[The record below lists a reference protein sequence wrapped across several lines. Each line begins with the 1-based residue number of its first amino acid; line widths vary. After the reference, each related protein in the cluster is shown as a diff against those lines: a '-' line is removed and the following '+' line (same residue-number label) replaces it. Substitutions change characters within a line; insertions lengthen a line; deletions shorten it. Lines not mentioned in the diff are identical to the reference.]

1 MAEALSIADERGLAA
16 VSMRTVAERV
26 GVSAM
31 ALYPHV
37 AGKEALLDGLVDLLM
52 AELLPMLDDAPDDW
66 WGRLVALAQGVR
78 TVARRHPGAFTLLF
92 ARPSVTPAAVRVTD
106 AVMLAALDAGV
117 PEREVPRVERM
128 VSTFVIGFANSEAN
142 GRFSPGT
149 LDPRARR
156 MQLTEADV
164 PAHYR
169 LAPYLDRR
177 VDWDAEFEADL
188 ADLRRLIESSRTNRI
203 EERGDEDEAR

>member
-1 MAEALSIADERGLAA
+1 MAEALAIADERGLAA
-16 VSMRTVAERV
+16 VSMRTVADRV

-52 AELLPMLDDAPDDW
+52 TELLPMLDEAPADDW

-78 TVARRHPGAFTLLF
+78 TLARRHPSAFFLLF
-92 ARPSVTPAAVRVTD
+92 ARPSVTPTAVRVTD
-106 AVMLAALDAGV
+106 AVMAAALDAGI
-117 PEREVPRVERM
+117 PEADVPRVERL

-156 MQLTEADV
+156 LQLSESEV

-169 LAPYLDRR
+169 LAAYLDQP

-188 ADLRRLIESSRTNRI
+188 ADLRRLL
-203 EERGDEDEAR
+203 EALRATQ